1 MQSFYVDLRR
11 DIKTVLCSPSVD
23 DSSTIAVSPVNLIHK
38 EWRSLI
44 LSAVE
49 MIRDRDGS
57 MDDATEDDA
66 MDDATEDDAMDD
78 ATEDDAVD
86 DATEDDAMDDE
97 TGVDATDDATG
108 SGATNN
114 VAVEVDDVVD
124 KILDNTIE
132 AYGSSPRDVYTSIQ
146 APVLAQVRI
155 TTAMTSET
163 YIGLRDAVLRLER
176 SEAGNTFSH
185 SIFSTHITEPLK
197 STHLRTSIGFEVQFK
212 SHWIKAMVLKHLE
225 FLQHLDTAVMIK
237 EMKAVRHSASL
248 AGFLYEGFAAK
259 ELAVGLPPRD
269 LVSIKANVRTTTFF
283 VPNRGRTTKS
293 PFNRPRERSYPSFST
308 GPAALEFDV
317 GPGKSLDDYF
327 WIPMAPNN
335 PLFDAFVIEFNQNVA
350 VVWIIQMTL
359 SETHGGSEQG
369 YQMIRLIKT
378 KVQEAME
385 TIHTKQQKRRK
396 ANNVKLNY
404 VLVSPDPGQW
414 KLPKKNWQSYKGGV
428 YYQCVDHRM

>member
-1 MQSFYVDLRR
+1 
-11 DIKTVLCSPSVD
+11 
-23 DSSTIAVSPVNLIHK
+23 
-38 EWRSLI
+38 
-44 LSAVE
+44 
-49 MIRDRDGS
+49 

-66 MDDATEDDAMDD
+66 VDD

-185 SIFSTHITEPLK
+185 SIFSMHITEPLK
-197 STHLRTSIGFEVQFK
+197 SAHLRTSIGFEVQFK

-237 EMKAVRHSASL
+237 EMKAVTHSASL

-269 LVSIKANVRTTTFF
+269 LVSMKANVRTTTFF

-335 PLFDAFVIEFNQNVA
+335 PPFDAFVIEFNQNVA

-428 YYQCVDHRM
+428 YYQCVDHRHLLHS